1 MYTLHSCSLLT
12 PPVPVTP
19 FGMTTRPPYTITS
32 TILARAEEIGEAIGR
47 AEAAAMGQDLRLRRI
62 NRVRTPQVERLL
74 SVLQGTMSRRQIQQA
89 LRLRDRKSLRER
101 YLLPALQ
108 DGYVEMTR
116 PDAPSA
122 KNQRYRLTEL
132 GRRACLRSVT

>member
-1 MYTLHSCSLLT
+1 
-12 PPVPVTP
+12 
-19 FGMTTRPPYTITS
+19 MTIRPPYAITS

-108 DGYVEMTR
+108 DG
-116 PDAPSA
+116 
-122 KNQRYRLTEL
+122 
-132 GRRACLRSVT
+132 C